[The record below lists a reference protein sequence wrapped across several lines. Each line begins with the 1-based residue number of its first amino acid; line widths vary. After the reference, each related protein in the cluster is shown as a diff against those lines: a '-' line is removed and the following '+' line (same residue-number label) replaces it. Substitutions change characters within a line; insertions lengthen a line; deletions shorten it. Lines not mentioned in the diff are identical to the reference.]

1 MRLAR
6 ADRERHHRAIDGTI
20 LAASEYVN
28 VVATSQS
35 HYGVAAAR
43 AWSRA
48 GARGCA
54 FHAGS
59 RPLGVMWSGATLLL
73 PAAAMR
79 LGRSSSSVV
88 LHGRVARAERPVLAA
103 RARSPTGL
111 AGGAVARDEGL
122 RGCRRASRTRVGRA
136 GCGCASRSGR
146 PLLRLW

>member
-79 LGRSSSSVV
+79 LGGRLPALSFTDAWLGRSDPSSPRGP
-88 LHGRVARAERPVLAA
+88 GRQRGSLAA
-103 RARSPTGL
+103 LWLGT
-111 AGGAVARDEGL
+111 
-122 RGCRRASRTRVGRA
+122 RG
-136 GCGCASRSGR
+136 
-146 PLLRLW
+146 